1 METVSKD
8 EVRTEAIRKRLALTG
23 QQIREASAGIAGHN
37 WASICGSGVV
47 TAYVS
52 MPGEPPTGELR
63 RALAAHGT
71 RVALPIM
78 RPERQLDWGWDETEL
93 ESNSYG
99 ILEPKPDSEIEISQ
113 VNALFIP
120 AMQVGVDGSRLGR
133 GAGYFDRALENVPL
147 YRDGGPQRIV
157 VAFDHEVV
165 ESVPHQLH
173 DAIVD
178 MVVTPTRIIT
188 VTY

>member
-1 METVSKD
+1 
-8 EVRTEAIRKRLALTG
+8 
-23 QQIREASAGIAGHN
+23 
-37 WASICGSGVV
+37 
-47 TAYVS
+47 
-52 MPGEPPTGELR
+52 
-63 RALAAHGT
+63 
-71 RVALPIM
+71 M
-78 RPERQLDWGWDETEL
+78 RPERQLDWGWDGTEL
-93 ESNSYG
+93 VSNSYG
-99 ILEPKPDSEIEISQ
+99 ILEPKPDSEIDISQ

-133 GAGYFDRALENVPL
+133 GAGYFDRALAKIPL

-165 ESVPHQLH
+165 DSVPHELH